1 MVNFQDT
8 LFVKDLHY
16 QSNTDYV
23 NLTANFKVHPVNK
36 NPVISLSLDVF
47 RKLRKIV
54 VRVSNL
60 F

>member
-1 MVNFQDT
+1 
-8 LFVKDLHY
+8 
-16 QSNTDYV
+16 
-23 NLTANFKVHPVNK
+23 VNK

-60 F
+60 FWF